1 MASRVGLLAEKA
13 GPSAALGKTTFG
25 ALALLASWAEAQLL
39 HIQHLEAGRSK
50 DRPLQELTGEGDY
63 LVGLGYV
70 GGDAF
75 GEVGVEFVGVFFCE
89 EVGDGFF
96 GFVEGGAFGV
106 DGCGAVH

>member
-13 GPSAALGKTTFG
+13 GPSAALGMTTFG

-50 DRPLQELTGEGDY
+50 YRAQQELRGEGDY

-70 GGDAF
+70 GGYRF
-75 GEVGVEFVGVFFCE
+75 GELEIELLGILFRE
-89 EVGDGFF
+89 EVPAALFR
-96 GFVEGGAFGV
+96 FV
-106 DGCGAVH
+106 

>member
-70 GGDAF
+70 GGDTF
-75 GEVGVEFVGVFFCE
+75 GEVGIELIGILFRE
-89 EVGDGFF
+89 EVPDALFR
-96 GFVEGGAFGV
+96 FV
-106 DGCGAVH
+106 